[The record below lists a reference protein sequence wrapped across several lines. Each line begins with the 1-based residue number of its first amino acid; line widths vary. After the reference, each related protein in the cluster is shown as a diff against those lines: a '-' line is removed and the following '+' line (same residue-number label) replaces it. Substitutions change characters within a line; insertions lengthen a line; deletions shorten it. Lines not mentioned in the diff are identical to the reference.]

1 MRQNFL
7 KFKKDQ
13 TAAGSFQ
20 IGINKSAKIQN
31 SMKVDEIII

>member
-1 MRQNFL
+1 MRQKYL

-20 IGINKSAKIQN
+20 IGINKSAKLPN
-31 SMKVDEIII
+31 SMKV